1 VGGEAHVTSSIMKPW
16 RNNTKSAKVRFN
28 PEEIMRRADTLFRD
42 EQSKDLQGVIAEKL
56 EQLQHYDI
64 LAMDRVVA
72 ILSWG
77 RSGSLLLASYL
88 DGHED
93 VMLLPGLCGEK
104 LYLFFDRFQS
114 LSLRDKLIGYAAFEP
129 HYPRFFDGEFAIS
142 RSQYYAAVQAI
153 LEFYGNWPPEFLDSR
168 RAFFLFVHIAYN
180 LALGRRPPG
189 SHPLVVYALHML
201 NDGVATSLV
210 EDFPQAKFVHTIRDP
225 ISSCDGMFHFYFGTV
240 TKDFPRTYSL
250 APHWALYCLT
260 NQDRPHVGM
269 EPRTRTIRFEDLH
282 SDAAQTIGD
291 LSDWLGLSFQ
301 PALLNSTFNGNPYV
315 VRREGVAWSG
325 SRREQVQRRS
335 LYLPLKDRVL
345 LYALFYE
352 NCVDWNYPCPKAFG
366 NPIVRFIV
374 FVSLIL
380 VPMRMELIA
389 ALGMFMGWTLPLVRR
404 GKMWPAIKSLLG
416 IGFYHLKIIRLLAP
430 AFFRRLAYK
439 TTLLQIDNKKRA
451 LEHPDVDAF
460 AKGSE
465 TPCGRS

>member
-1 VGGEAHVTSSIMKPW
+1 MFQFAFG
-16 RNNTKSAKVRFN
+16 
-28 PEEIMRRADTLFRD
+28 TLF
-42 EQSKDLQGVIAEKL
+42 KDA
-56 EQLQHYDI
+56 
-64 LAMDRVVA
+64 
-72 ILSWG
+72 
-77 RSGSLLLASYL
+77 
-88 DGHED
+88 
-93 VMLLPGLCGEK
+93 
-104 LYLFFDRFQS
+104 
-114 LSLRDKLIGYAAFEP
+114 
-129 HYPRFFDGEFAIS
+129 PR
-142 RSQYYAAVQAI
+142 
-153 LEFYGNWPPEFLDSR
+153 
-168 RAFFLFVHIAYN
+168 AY
-180 LALGRRPPG
+180 
-189 SHPLVVYALHML
+189 
-201 NDGVATSLV
+201 T
-210 EDFPQAKFVHTIRDP
+210 
-225 ISSCDGMFHFYFGTV
+225 
-240 TKDFPRTYSL
+240 L
-250 APHWALYCLT
+250 APYGALICMT

-315 VRREGVAWSG
+315 VKREGVAWSG
-325 SRREQVQRRS
+325 PRREQVQRRS
-335 LYLPLKDRVL
+335 LYLSLKDRVL

-352 NCVDWNYPCPKAFG
+352 NCVDWNYPCPKNVG

-389 ALGMFMGWTLPLVRR
+389 ARGVFMGWTLPLVRR
-404 GKMWPAIKSLLG
+404 GKIWPAIKSLLG
-416 IGFYHLKIIRLLAP
+416 IGFYRVKIIGLLVP